1 MRVRP
6 VIVRVMPRYLALL
19 RGVNVGGKKLA
30 MADLRDVAE
39 QLGYTGVSTYI
50 QSGNLLFSSA
60 ASDQAGLAGELERE
74 IAGRLG
80 VQCDVV
86 VLTGADLNR
95 VIADNPFPDEPN
107 PRALHAVLHQDH
119 VGPDGQA
126 QLATALDRAIAKG
139 CEDEAAAAG
148 RAVYLRTPNGIGRS
162 ELAVQLARVRKTGTA
177 RNWATVTK
185 LMEMLETAP
194 PGGE

>member
-1 MRVRP
+1 MRL
-6 VIVRVMPRYLALL
+6 MPRYLALL

-30 MADLRDVAE
+30 MSDLRGVAGE
-39 QLGYTGVSTYI
+39 LGYTGVSTYI
-50 QSGNLLFSSA
+50 QSGNLLFSSE
-60 ASDQAGLAGELERE
+60 ASDQAGLARALEQE

-86 VLTGADLNR
+86 VLTREDLNR

-107 PRALHAVLHQDH
+107 PRALHALLHQDN
-119 VGPDGQA
+119 VGPDIRSR
-126 QLATALDRAIAKG
+126 LAEALDRATARG
-139 CEDEAAAAG
+139 CQDEAAAVG
-148 RAVYLRTPNGIGRS
+148 RAIYLHTPDGFGRS
-162 ELAVQLARVRKTGTA
+162 ELAVQLGRAHKSGTA

-185 LMEMLETAP
+185 LMDMLEATA